1 MITHYLLILVLNLKG
16 LFNFKQ
22 DKPVNSLYPQKK
34 KSRYVKTFKDLLPVI
49 IFCIIITL
57 IIIVLAFMGATEA
70 NTYYYHMRG

>member
-1 MITHYLLILVLNLKG
+1 MITHYLLVLVLNLKG
-16 LFNFKQ
+16 LFSFKQ
-22 DKPVNSLYPQKK
+22 DKSVNSLYPQKK
-34 KSRYVKTFKDLLPVI
+34 KRYVKTFKDLLPVI

>member
-1 MITHYLLILVLNLKG
+1 MITHYLLVLVLNLKG

-22 DKPVNSLYPQKK
+22 DKPVNSLYPKK
-34 KSRYVKTFKDLLPVI
+34 ESRYVKTFKGLLPVI